1 MWLNK
6 HETKSLMNEHWR
18 RKSKVEEKGKDI
30 YVLEF
35 PTLEPILENC
45 WDNLKLKDEQH
56 SYRKKGRSCLAEKV
70 GKSVTQRCF
79 CKIHDEICK
88 HFTDCWFTLE
98 NSLWSLFFNL
108 NNCLV
113 LHPEAERSKPK
124 LPLKRGQGQETR
136 QLFGEL
142 PLFSRQL
149 YIGAIHKVGQY
160 LFCIFWHPLTVSD
173 WVPKKDSANF
183 KSVACL

>member
-1 MWLNK
+1 MIKKGRNKGFVRNQVAVMWLNK
-6 HETKSLMNEHWR
+6 HEIESLMNERWR
-18 RKSKVEEKGKDI
+18 RKSKVKGNDI

-35 PTLEPILENC
+35 PTLESTLENC
-45 WDNLKLKDEQH
+45 WQ
-56 SYRKKGRSCLAEKV
+56 KGRSCLAEKV
-70 GKSVTQRCF
+70 GKRCFSVTQWCF

-88 HFTDCWFTLE
+88 HFTDSW
-98 NSLWSLFFNL
+98 LWYFFFNL

-149 YIGAIHKVGQY
+149 YISRGY
-160 LFCIFWHPLTVSD
+160 P
-173 WVPKKDSANF
+173 
-183 KSVACL
+183 